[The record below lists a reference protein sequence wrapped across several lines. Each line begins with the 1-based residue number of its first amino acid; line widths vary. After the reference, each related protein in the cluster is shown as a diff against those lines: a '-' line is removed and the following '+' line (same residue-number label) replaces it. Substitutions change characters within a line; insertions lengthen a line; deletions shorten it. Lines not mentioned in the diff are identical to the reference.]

1 MKPSQRKLMAK
12 AVALKYGFISIR
24 RVCRLFHI
32 SETTYHYVSKL
43 NDDNDLIS
51 KLLLE
56 ITSEHRT
63 WGFQLCYLYIRNV
76 LQVHFNHKRI
86 YRIYCELCLNLRIKP
101 KRRIKRERPE
111 KLAIA
116 QFQNHIW
123 SMDFMHDNLMDG
135 RKYRTLNII
144 DDYNREALESEI
156 DFSLP
161 STRVIRVLNRLIE
174 YRSKPFAIRCDNG
187 PEYISDILKRW
198 AKKNDIELW
207 YIQPGNPQQNGY
219 VERFN
224 RTMRYEL
231 LNQCLFESIEQV
243 KQQSTQWIWM
253 YNNVRPHMANGGM
266 PPVFKK

>member
-1 MKPSQRKLMAK
+1 
-12 AVALKYGFISIR
+12 
-24 RVCRLFHI
+24 
-32 SETTYHYVSKL
+32 
-43 NDDNDLIS
+43 
-51 KLLLE
+51 
-56 ITSEHRT
+56 
-63 WGFQLCYLYIRNV
+63 
-76 LQVHFNHKRI
+76 
-86 YRIYCELCLNLRIKP
+86 
-101 KRRIKRERPE
+101 
-111 KLAIA
+111 
-116 QFQNHIW
+116 
-123 SMDFMHDNLMDG
+123 MDFMRDNLMDG
-135 RKYRTLNII
+135 RKYRTLSII

-161 STRVIRVLNRLIE
+161 STRVIRALNRLIE
-174 YRSKPFAIRCDNG
+174 RRSKPFAIRCDNG

-219 VERFN
+219 VELFN

-253 YNNVRPHMANGGM
+253 YNNLRPHMSLGGM

>member
-1 MKPSQRKLMAK
+1 MKPLRRKLMAK
-12 AVALKYGFISIR
+12 DAVVVYGLSVRRACWLFCISK
-24 RVCRLFHI
+24 
-32 SETTYHYVSKL
+32 TTYGYVRKL
-43 NDDNDLIS
+43 DDDNERIA

-56 ITSEHRT
+56 ITDEHRT
-63 WGFQLCYLYIRNV
+63 WGFQLCYFYIRNV
-76 LQVHFNHKRI
+76 LHLEFNHKRI

-101 KRRIKRERPE
+101 KRRIKRDKPE
-111 KLAIA
+111 KLATA

-123 SMDFMHDNLMDG
+123 SMDFMHDNLYDG

-144 DDYNREALESEI
+144 DDYNREALATEI

-161 STRVIRVLNRLIE
+161 AARVIRTLCCLIE
-174 YRSKPFAIRCDNG
+174 QRGKPFAIRCDNG
-187 PEYISDILKRW
+187 PEYISNNLKQW
-198 AKKNDIELW
+198 AKHNDIELW

-231 LNQCLFESIEQV
+231 LNQCLFENLEQV
-243 KQQSTQWIWM
+243 KQQSKQWIWM
-253 YNNVRPHMANGGM
+253 YNNVRTHMANGGV

>member
-1 MKPSQRKLMAK
+1 MVKPSQRKLMAK
-12 AVALKYGFISIR
+12 EAISVYNVSVK
-24 RVCRLFHI
+24 RVCRLFCI
-32 SETTYHYVSKL
+32 GVTTYRYKSKL
-43 NDDNDLIS
+43 SNDNDRIAQ
-51 KLLLE
+51 LLLC
-56 ITSEHRT
+56 ITNEHRT
-63 WGFQLCYLYIRNV
+63 WGFLLCYLYLRNV
-76 LQVHFNHKRI
+76 MKLPYNHKRV

-116 QFQNHIW
+116 AFKNHIW
-123 SMDFMHDNLMDG
+123 SMDFMHDNLLDG

-144 DDYNREALESEI
+144 DDYNREALETEV

-161 STRVIRVLNRLIE
+161 ASRVIRTLERLIKQ
-174 YRSKPFAIRCDNG
+174 RGKPFAIRCDNG
-187 PEYISDILKRW
+187 PEYISDRLKQW
-198 AKKNDIELW
+198 AVANNIELW

-231 LNQCLFESIEQV
+231 LNQCLFENINQVREQ
-243 KQQSTQWIWM
+243 SSQWIWM
-253 YNNVRPHMANGGM
+253 YNNVRPHMANGGV

>member
-12 AVALKYGFISIR
+12 AVALKYGFSIR

-43 NDDNDLIS
+43 NDDNDLIA

-187 PEYISDILKRW
+187 PEYISDILKCW